1 VATEMEAATTG
12 IPAPHARERQSG
24 IQIIEASD
32 PAAWDAAVLAAP
44 RADLL
49 QSWAWGEFKRRSGGW
64 KPMRL
69 LALRDGGP
77 VAGVQTLARRVMG
90 LPSLYAPRGPW
101 WRDDANGQA
110 GLAAL
115 THWLRQKAA
124 FRAPFL
130 RADPL
135 IADIAPLA
143 AVGFRLALR
152 QVQPRATI
160 VVDLTPPD
168 DKLLAAFNSQVR
180 YNIRHA
186 LKKGV
191 VVEEGGVEAVRPFW
205 ELLKATA
212 ERKGFPE
219 RDLSYFVQLSESLG
233 ERARVFLARYNGEIV
248 YGALIVVFGQTAY
261 YLYGASGGD
270 RSVKPSELGQYQAML
285 WAKRQGA
292 TRYDMWGIPA
302 HPAKEH
308 PLYGVYMFKSG
319 FGGAEEHFVGALDL
333 PLTPVV
339 GAQFPAL
346 EAFALKSLSFVR
358 GHGFRY
364 VDYLD

>member
-1 VATEMEAATTG
+1 MGAVTPAATGTS
-12 IPAPHARERQSG
+12 AADEVSRRQD
-24 IQIIEASD
+24 IRVVEAQQPD
-32 PAAWDAAVLAAP
+32 AWDAAVLAAP

-49 QSWAWGEFKRRSGGW
+49 QSWGWGEFKLRSGGW
-64 KPMRL
+64 KPTRL
-69 LALRDGGP
+69 LALKDDSP
-77 VAGVQTLARRVMG
+77 VAGVQLLARRVMG

-101 WRDDANGQA
+101 WHDSPDGQA

-115 THWLRQKAA
+115 VRWLRQKAA
-124 FRAPFL
+124 LRAPFL

-135 IADIAPLA
+135 IADITPLDGL
-143 AVGFRLALR
+143 GFRLAPR

-160 VVDLTPPD
+160 VVDLTPSD
-168 DKLLAAFNSQVR
+168 DRLLAAFNSQVR

-186 LKKGV
+186 TKKGV
-191 VVEEGGVEAVRPFW
+191 VVSEGGVEAVQPFW

-212 ERKGFPE
+212 DRKGFPE
-219 RDLSYFVQLSESLG
+219 RDLNYFIQLAESLG
-233 ERARVFLARYNGEIV
+233 ERARVFLAHYNGALV

-285 WAKRQGA
+285 WAKQQGA

-302 HPAKEH
+302 HPTKEH

-319 FGGAEEHFVGALDL
+319 FGGLEQRYIGALDL
-333 PLTPVV
+333 PLAPVI

-346 EAFALKSLSFVR
+346 EAFALKSLSFAR
-358 GHGFRY
+358 GQGFHY